1 MAKKTTKEA
10 EIEAAAKEE
19 VKAELQQAQ
28 EEAQQAQEEAGSE
41 PDDGFMNPPEDP
53 KTGHLDAGQL
63 ATWNK
68 KDLVDLAKDLE
79 IKGAH
84 DMSKEDIIA
93 AIVAVEVE
101 IPSEE
106 EAGAEDPEDL
116 QQDDADDNA
125 DDNADAA
132 AGEDAPDADFKKGQ
146 EYAAKTVMPLY
157 DKIGGNMIGSV
168 YKNNKVN
175 VKDVKKQGG
184 KVWIET
190 DKGFVVGAGEAIVY
204 FA

>member
-28 EEAQQAQEEAGSE
+28 EEAQQAAGAE
-41 PDDGFMNPPEDP
+41 PADDFMNPPEDP

-63 ATWNK
+63 AEWNK
-68 KDLVDLAKDLE
+68 KELVDLAKDLE

-84 DMSKEDIIA
+84 DMSKEDLIA

-106 EAGAEDPEDL
+106 EASAEPEAAAGAEDPAEDEA
-116 QQDDADDNA
+116 QDV
-125 DDNADAA
+125 
-132 AGEDAPDADFKKGQ
+132 EDFEVKKGDTVHLK
-146 EYAAKTVMPLY
+146 AVMPIY
-157 DKIGGNMIGSV
+157 DKPAGDQIGTAYKYNALIVEEVKAQNDRV
-168 YKNNKVN
+168 YIKTEAGYIVAKDEAN
-175 VKDVKKQGG
+175 VY
-184 KVWIET
+184 IM
-190 DKGFVVGAGEAIVY
+190 
-204 FA
+204 

>member
-28 EEAQQAQEEAGSE
+28 KEAQQAAGEEPA
-41 PDDGFMNPPEDP
+41 DDFMNPPEDP

-63 ATWNK
+63 AEWNK
-68 KDLVDLAKDLE
+68 KELVDLAKDLE

-84 DMSKEDIIA
+84 DMSKEDLIA

-106 EAGAEDPEDL
+106 EAGAEPE
-116 QQDDADDNA
+116 
-125 DDNADAA
+125 AA
-132 AGEDAPDADFKKGQ
+132 AGAEDPAEDEAQDVENFEVKKGDTVHLK
-146 EYAAKTVMPLY
+146 AVMPIY
-157 DKIGGNMIGSV
+157 DKIGGDQIGTAYKYNALIVEEVKAQNDRV
-168 YKNNKVN
+168 YIKTEAGYIVA
-175 VKDVKKQGG
+175 KD
-184 KVWIET
+184 
-190 DKGFVVGAGEAIVY
+190 EADVY
-204 FA
+204 IM

>member
-28 EEAQQAQEEAGSE
+28 EEAQQAAGEE
-41 PDDGFMNPPEDP
+41 PTDDFMNPPEDP

-63 ATWNK
+63 AEWNK
-68 KDLVDLAKDLE
+68 KELVDLAKDLE

-84 DMSKEDIIA
+84 DMSKEDLIA

-106 EAGAEDPEDL
+106 EAGAEPEAEAGAEDPAEDEA
-116 QQDDADDNA
+116 QDA
-125 DDNADAA
+125 
-132 AGEDAPDADFKKGQ
+132 EDFEVKKGDTVHLK
-146 EYAAKTVMPLY
+146 AVMPIY
-157 DKIGGNMIGSV
+157 DKIGGDQIGTAYKYNALIVEEVKAQNDRV
-168 YKNNKVN
+168 YIKTEAGYIVAKDEAN
-175 VKDVKKQGG
+175 VY
-184 KVWIET
+184 IM
-190 DKGFVVGAGEAIVY
+190 
-204 FA
+204 

>member
-28 EEAQQAQEEAGSE
+28 EEAQQAAGEEPA
-41 PDDGFMNPPEDP
+41 DDFMNPPEDP

-63 ATWNK
+63 AEWNK
-68 KDLVDLAKDLE
+68 KELVDLAKDLE

-84 DMSKEDIIA
+84 DMSKEDLIA

-106 EAGAEDPEDL
+106 EAGAEPE
-116 QQDDADDNA
+116 
-125 DDNADAA
+125 AA
-132 AGEDAPDADFKKGQ
+132 AGAEDPAEDEAQDVENFEVKKGDTVHLK
-146 EYAAKTVMPLY
+146 AVMPIY
-157 DKIGGNMIGSV
+157 DKIGGDQIGTAYKYNALIVEEVKAQNDRV
-168 YKNNKVN
+168 YIKTEAGYIVAKDEAN
-175 VKDVKKQGG
+175 VY
-184 KVWIET
+184 IM
-190 DKGFVVGAGEAIVY
+190 
-204 FA
+204 

>member
-28 EEAQQAQEEAGSE
+28 EEAQQAAGEEPA
-41 PDDGFMNPPEDP
+41 DDFMNPPEDP

-63 ATWNK
+63 TEWNK
-68 KDLVDLAKDLE
+68 KELVDLAKDLE

-84 DMSKEDIIA
+84 DMSKEDLIA

-106 EAGAEDPEDL
+106 EAGAEPE
-116 QQDDADDNA
+116 
-125 DDNADAA
+125 AA
-132 AGEDAPDADFKKGQ
+132 AGAEDPAEDEAQDVENFEVKKGDTVHLK
-146 EYAAKTVMPLY
+146 AVMPIY
-157 DKIGGNMIGSV
+157 DKIGGDQIGTAYKYNALIVEEVKAQNNRV
-168 YKNNKVN
+168 YIKTEAGYIVAKDEAN
-175 VKDVKKQGG
+175 VY
-184 KVWIET
+184 IM
-190 DKGFVVGAGEAIVY
+190 
-204 FA
+204 

>member
-28 EEAQQAQEEAGSE
+28 EEAQQAAGEEPA
-41 PDDGFMNPPEDP
+41 DDFMNPPEDP

-63 ATWNK
+63 AEWNK
-68 KDLVDLAKDLE
+68 KELVDLAKDLE

-84 DMSKEDIIA
+84 DMSKEDLIA

-106 EAGAEDPEDL
+106 EAGEEPEAAAGAEDPAADEA
-116 QQDDADDNA
+116 QDVENF
-125 DDNADAA
+125 
-132 AGEDAPDADFKKGQ
+132 EVKKGDTVHLK
-146 EYAAKTVMPLY
+146 AVMPIY
-157 DKIGGNMIGSV
+157 NKIGGDQIGTAYKYNALIVEEVKAQNDRV
-168 YKNNKVN
+168 YIKTKAGYIVAKDEAN
-175 VKDVKKQGG
+175 VY
-184 KVWIET
+184 IM
-190 DKGFVVGAGEAIVY
+190 
-204 FA
+204 

>member
-28 EEAQQAQEEAGSE
+28 EEAQQAAGEEPA
-41 PDDGFMNPPEDP
+41 DNFMNPPEDP

-63 ATWNK
+63 AEWNK
-68 KDLVDLAKDLE
+68 KELVDLAKDLE

-84 DMSKEDIIA
+84 DMSKEDLIA

-106 EAGAEDPEDL
+106 EAGAEPE
-116 QQDDADDNA
+116 
-125 DDNADAA
+125 AA
-132 AGEDAPDADFKKGQ
+132 AGAEDPATDEARDVENFEVKKGDTVHLK
-146 EYAAKTVMPLY
+146 AVMPIY
-157 DKIGGNMIGSV
+157 DKIGGDQIGTAYKYNALIVEEVKAQNDRAYIKTEAGYIVAKDEANV
-168 YKNNKVN
+168 Y
-175 VKDVKKQGG
+175 
-184 KVWIET
+184 I
-190 DKGFVVGAGEAIVY
+190 I
-204 FA
+204 

>member
-28 EEAQQAQEEAGSE
+28 EEAQQAAGE
-41 PDDGFMNPPEDP
+41 DPADDFMNPPEDP

-63 ATWNK
+63 AEWNK
-68 KDLVDLAKDLE
+68 KELVDLAKDLE

-84 DMSKEDIIA
+84 DMSKEDLIA

-106 EAGAEDPEDL
+106 EAGAEPE
-116 QQDDADDNA
+116 
-125 DDNADAA
+125 A
-132 AGEDAPDADFKKGQ
+132 AGAEDPAEDEAQDVENFEVKKGDTVHLK
-146 EYAAKTVMPLY
+146 AVMPIY
-157 DKIGGNMIGSV
+157 DKIGGDQIGTAYKYNALIVEEVKAQNDRV
-168 YKNNKVN
+168 YIKTEAGYIVAKDEAN
-175 VKDVKKQGG
+175 VY
-184 KVWIET
+184 IM
-190 DKGFVVGAGEAIVY
+190 
-204 FA
+204 

>member
-28 EEAQQAQEEAGSE
+28 EEAQQAAGEEPA
-41 PDDGFMNPPEDP
+41 DDFMNPPEDP

-63 ATWNK
+63 AEWNK
-68 KDLVDLAKDLE
+68 KELVDLAKDLE

-84 DMSKEDIIA
+84 DMSKEDLIA

-106 EAGAEDPEDL
+106 EAGAEPE
-116 QQDDADDNA
+116 
-125 DDNADAA
+125 AA
-132 AGEDAPDADFKKGQ
+132 AGAEDPAEDEAQDVENFEVKKGNTVHLK
-146 EYAAKTVMPLY
+146 AVMPIY
-157 DKIGGNMIGSV
+157 DKIGGDQIGTAYKYNALIVEEVKAQNDRV
-168 YKNNKVN
+168 YIKTEAGYIVAKDEAN
-175 VKDVKKQGG
+175 VY
-184 KVWIET
+184 IM
-190 DKGFVVGAGEAIVY
+190 
-204 FA
+204 

>member
-28 EEAQQAQEEAGSE
+28 EEAQQAAGE
-41 PDDGFMNPPEDP
+41 DPTDDTMTAPEDP

-84 DMSKEDIIA
+84 DMAKEDLIA

-106 EAGAEDPEDL
+106 EAGAENPEEL
-116 QQDDADDNA
+116 QQGDA

-146 EYAAKTVMPLY
+146 EYAAKAVMPLY
-157 DKIGGNMIGSV
+157 DKIGGKMIGSI

-190 DKGFVVGAGEAIVY
+190 DKGFVVGAGEAMIY

>member
-28 EEAQQAQEEAGSE
+28 EEAQQAAGEEPA
-41 PDDGFMNPPEDP
+41 DDFMNPPEDP

-63 ATWNK
+63 AEWNK
-68 KDLVDLAKDLE
+68 KELVDLAKDLE

-84 DMSKEDIIA
+84 DMSKEDLIA

-106 EAGAEDPEDL
+106 EAGAEPE
-116 QQDDADDNA
+116 
-125 DDNADAA
+125 AA
-132 AGEDAPDADFKKGQ
+132 AGAEDPAEDEAQDVENFEVKKGDTVHLK
-146 EYAAKTVMPLY
+146 AVMPIY
-157 DKIGGNMIGSV
+157 DKIGGDQIGTA
-168 YKNNKVN
+168 YKYNALLVEE
-175 VKDVKKQGG
+175 VKKQGDRVYI
-184 KVWIET
+184 KTE
-190 DKGFVVGAGEAIVY
+190 AGYIVAKDEANVY
-204 FA
+204 IM

>member
-28 EEAQQAQEEAGSE
+28 EEAQQAAGEEPA
-41 PDDGFMNPPEDP
+41 DDFMNPPEDP

-63 ATWNK
+63 AEWNK
-68 KDLVDLAKDLE
+68 KELVDLAKDLE

-84 DMSKEDIIA
+84 DMSKEDLIA

-106 EAGAEDPEDL
+106 EAGAEPE
-116 QQDDADDNA
+116 
-125 DDNADAA
+125 AA
-132 AGEDAPDADFKKGQ
+132 AGAEDPAADEAQDVEDFEVKKGDT
-146 EYAAKTVMPLY
+146 AHLKAVMPIY
-157 DKIGGNMIGSV
+157 DKIGGDQIGTAYKYNALIVEEVKAQNDRV
-168 YKNNKVN
+168 YIKTEAGYIVAKDEAN
-175 VKDVKKQGG
+175 VY
-184 KVWIET
+184 IM
-190 DKGFVVGAGEAIVY
+190 
-204 FA
+204 

>member
-28 EEAQQAQEEAGSE
+28 EEAQQAAGEEPA
-41 PDDGFMNPPEDP
+41 DDFMNPPEDP

-63 ATWNK
+63 AEWNK
-68 KDLVDLAKDLE
+68 KELVDLAKDLE

-84 DMSKEDIIA
+84 DRSKEDLIA

-106 EAGAEDPEDL
+106 EAGAEPE
-116 QQDDADDNA
+116 
-125 DDNADAA
+125 AA
-132 AGEDAPDADFKKGQ
+132 AGAEDPAEDEAQDVENFEVKKGDTVHLK
-146 EYAAKTVMPLY
+146 AVMPIY
-157 DKIGGNMIGSV
+157 DKIGGDQIGTAYKYNALIVEEVKAQNDRV
-168 YKNNKVN
+168 YIKTEAGYIVAKDEAN
-175 VKDVKKQGG
+175 VY
-184 KVWIET
+184 IM
-190 DKGFVVGAGEAIVY
+190 
-204 FA
+204 

>member
-28 EEAQQAQEEAGSE
+28 EEAGSE

-53 KTGHLDAGQL
+53 KTGHLDAEQL

-79 IKGAH
+79 IKGAR
-84 DMSKEDIIA
+84 DMAKEDLIA

-116 QQDDADDNA
+116 QQNDA

-175 VKDVKKQGG
+175 KKVKIRYITIKSQRESFKK
-184 KVWIET
+184 
-190 DKGFVVGAGEAIVY
+190 F
-204 FA
+204 

>member
-28 EEAQQAQEEAGSE
+28 DEAQQAAGEEPA
-41 PDDGFMNPPEDP
+41 DDFMNPPEDP

-63 ATWNK
+63 AEWNK
-68 KDLVDLAKDLE
+68 KELVDLAKDLE

-84 DMSKEDIIA
+84 DMSKEDLIA

-106 EAGAEDPEDL
+106 EAGTEPEAEAGAEDPAADEA
-116 QQDDADDNA
+116 QDVENF
-125 DDNADAA
+125 
-132 AGEDAPDADFKKGQ
+132 EVKKGDT
-146 EYAAKTVMPLY
+146 AHLKAVMPIY
-157 DKIGGNMIGSV
+157 DKIGGDQIGTAYKYNAVIVEEVKAQNDRV
-168 YKNNKVN
+168 YIKTEAGYIVAKDEAN
-175 VKDVKKQGG
+175 VY
-184 KVWIET
+184 IM
-190 DKGFVVGAGEAIVY
+190 
-204 FA
+204 

>member
-28 EEAQQAQEEAGSE
+28 EEAQQAAGEEPA
-41 PDDGFMNPPEDP
+41 DDFMNPPEDP

-63 ATWNK
+63 AEWNK
-68 KDLVDLAKDLE
+68 KELVDLAKDLG

-84 DMSKEDIIA
+84 DMSKEDLIA

-106 EAGAEDPEDL
+106 EAGAEPE
-116 QQDDADDNA
+116 
-125 DDNADAA
+125 AA
-132 AGEDAPDADFKKGQ
+132 AGAEDPAEDEAQDVENFEVKKGDTVHLK
-146 EYAAKTVMPLY
+146 AVMPIY
-157 DKIGGNMIGSV
+157 GKIGGDQIGTAYKYDALIVEEVKAQNDRV
-168 YKNNKVN
+168 YIKTEAGYIVAKDEAN
-175 VKDVKKQGG
+175 VY
-184 KVWIET
+184 IM
-190 DKGFVVGAGEAIVY
+190 
-204 FA
+204 

>member
-28 EEAQQAQEEAGSE
+28 EEAQQAAGEEPA
-41 PDDGFMNPPEDP
+41 DDFMNPPEDP

-63 ATWNK
+63 AEWNK
-68 KDLVDLAKDLE
+68 KELVDLAKDLE

-84 DMSKEDIIA
+84 DMSKEDLIA

-106 EAGAEDPEDL
+106 EAGAEPEEAGAEDPAEDEA
-116 QQDDADDNA
+116 QDVENF
-125 DDNADAA
+125 
-132 AGEDAPDADFKKGQ
+132 EVKKGDT
-146 EYAAKTVMPLY
+146 AHLKAVMPIY
-157 DKIGGNMIGSV
+157 DKIGGDQIGTA
-168 YKNNKVN
+168 YKYNALLVEE
-175 VKDVKKQGG
+175 VKKQGDRVYI
-184 KVWIET
+184 KTE
-190 DKGFVVGAGEAIVY
+190 AGYIVAKDEANVY
-204 FA
+204 IM

>member
-28 EEAQQAQEEAGSE
+28 EEAQQAAGEEPA
-41 PDDGFMNPPEDP
+41 DDFMNPPEDP

-63 ATWNK
+63 AEWNK
-68 KDLVDLAKDLE
+68 KELVDLAKDLE

-84 DMSKEDIIA
+84 DMSKEDLIA

-106 EAGAEDPEDL
+106 EAGAEPE
-116 QQDDADDNA
+116 
-125 DDNADAA
+125 AA
-132 AGEDAPDADFKKGQ
+132 AGAEDPAADEAQDVENFEVKKGDTVHLK
-146 EYAAKTVMPLY
+146 AVMPIY
-157 DKIGGNMIGSV
+157 DKIGGDQIGTA
-168 YKNNKVN
+168 YKYN
-175 VKDVKKQGG
+175 
-184 KVWIET
+184 
-190 DKGFVVGAGEAIVY
+190 AAIVEEVKAQNDRVY
-204 FA
+204 IKTEAGYIVAKDEANVYIM

>member
-28 EEAQQAQEEAGSE
+28 EEAQQAAGEEPA
-41 PDDGFMNPPEDP
+41 DDFMNPPEDP

-63 ATWNK
+63 AEWNK
-68 KDLVDLAKDLE
+68 KELVDLAKDLE

-84 DMSKEDIIA
+84 DMSKEDLIA

-106 EAGAEDPEDL
+106 EAGAEPEAEAGAEDPAE
-116 QQDDADDNA
+116 
-125 DDNADAA
+125 DAA
-132 AGEDAPDADFKKGQ
+132 QDVENFGVKKGDTVHLK
-146 EYAAKTVMPLY
+146 AVMPIY
-157 DKIGGNMIGSV
+157 DKIGGDQIGTAYKYNALLVEEVKAQNDRV
-168 YKNNKVN
+168 YIKTEAGYIVAKDEAN
-175 VKDVKKQGG
+175 VY
-184 KVWIET
+184 IM
-190 DKGFVVGAGEAIVY
+190 
-204 FA
+204 

>member
-28 EEAQQAQEEAGSE
+28 EEAGSE
-41 PDDGFMNPPEDP
+41 PDNGFMNPPEDP

-84 DMSKEDIIA
+84 DMSKEDLIT

-106 EAGAEDPEDL
+106 EAGAEDPEEL
-116 QQDDADDNA
+116 QQDNT

-132 AGEDAPDADFKKGQ
+132 AGEDAPDVDFKKGQ
-146 EYAAKTVMPLY
+146 EYAAKAVMPLY

>member
-28 EEAQQAQEEAGSE
+28 EETQQAAGEEPA
-41 PDDGFMNPPEDP
+41 DDFMNPPEDP

-63 ATWNK
+63 AEWNK
-68 KDLVDLAKDLE
+68 KELVDLAKDLE

-84 DMSKEDIIA
+84 DMSKEDLIA

-106 EAGAEDPEDL
+106 EAGTEPEAAAGAEDPAEDEA
-116 QQDDADDNA
+116 QDV
-125 DDNADAA
+125 
-132 AGEDAPDADFKKGQ
+132 EDFKVKKGDTVHLK
-146 EYAAKTVMPLY
+146 AVMPIY
-157 DKIGGNMIGSV
+157 DKIGGDQIGTAYKYNALIVEEVKAQNDRV
-168 YKNNKVN
+168 YIKTEAGYIVAKDEAN
-175 VKDVKKQGG
+175 VY
-184 KVWIET
+184 IM
-190 DKGFVVGAGEAIVY
+190 
-204 FA
+204 

>member
-28 EEAQQAQEEAGSE
+28 EEAQQAQGEAGSE
-41 PDDGFMNPPEDP
+41 PDDGFMNLPEDP

-63 ATWNK
+63 ETWNK

-84 DMSKEDIIA
+84 DMSKEDLIA

-106 EAGAEDPEDL
+106 EAGAEDPEEL
-116 QQDDADDNA
+116 QQDTA

-132 AGEDAPDADFKKGQ
+132 AGEDAPDVDFKKGQ
-146 EYAAKTVMPLY
+146 EYAAKAVMPLY
-157 DKIGGNMIGSV
+157 DKIGGEVIGSV

-175 VKDVKKQGG
+175 VKDVKKQDG

-190 DKGFVVGAGEAIVY
+190 DKGFVVGAGEATIY

>member
-28 EEAQQAQEEAGSE
+28 EEAQQAAGEEPA
-41 PDDGFMNPPEDP
+41 DDFMNPPEDP

-63 ATWNK
+63 AEWNK
-68 KDLVDLAKDLE
+68 KELVDLAKDLE

-84 DMSKEDIIA
+84 DMSKEDLIA

-106 EAGAEDPEDL
+106 EAGAEPEAEAGAEDPAADEA
-116 QQDDADDNA
+116 QDVENF
-125 DDNADAA
+125 
-132 AGEDAPDADFKKGQ
+132 EVKKGDTVHLK
-146 EYAAKTVMPLY
+146 AVMPIY
-157 DKIGGNMIGSV
+157 EKIGGDQIGTA
-168 YKNNKVN
+168 YKYNALLVEE
-175 VKDVKKQGG
+175 VKKQGNRVYI
-184 KVWIET
+184 KTE
-190 DKGFVVGAGEAIVY
+190 AGYIVAKDEANVY
-204 FA
+204 IM

>member
-28 EEAQQAQEEAGSE
+28 EEAQQAAGE
-41 PDDGFMNPPEDP
+41 GPADDFMNPPEDP

-63 ATWNK
+63 AEWNK
-68 KDLVDLAKDLE
+68 KELVDLAKDLE

-84 DMSKEDIIA
+84 DMSKEDLIA

-106 EAGAEDPEDL
+106 EADAEPEAEAGAEDPAEDEA
-116 QQDDADDNA
+116 QDVENF
-125 DDNADAA
+125 
-132 AGEDAPDADFKKGQ
+132 EVKKGDTVHLK
-146 EYAAKTVMPLY
+146 AVMPIY
-157 DKIGGNMIGSV
+157 DKIGGDQIGTAYKYNALLVEEVKAQNDRV
-168 YKNNKVN
+168 YIKTEAGYIVAKDEAN
-175 VKDVKKQGG
+175 VY
-184 KVWIET
+184 IM
-190 DKGFVVGAGEAIVY
+190 
-204 FA
+204 

>member
-28 EEAQQAQEEAGSE
+28 EEAQQAAGEEPA
-41 PDDGFMNPPEDP
+41 DDFMNPPEDP

-63 ATWNK
+63 AEWNK
-68 KDLVDLAKDLE
+68 KELVDFAKDLE

-84 DMSKEDIIA
+84 DMSKEDLIA

-106 EAGAEDPEDL
+106 EAGAEPE
-116 QQDDADDNA
+116 
-125 DDNADAA
+125 AA
-132 AGEDAPDADFKKGQ
+132 AGAEDPAEDEAQDVENFEVKKGDTVHLK
-146 EYAAKTVMPLY
+146 AVMPIY
-157 DKIGGNMIGSV
+157 DKIGGDQIGTAYKYNALIVEEVKAQNDRV
-168 YKNNKVN
+168 YIKTEAGYIVAKDEAN
-175 VKDVKKQGG
+175 VY
-184 KVWIET
+184 IM
-190 DKGFVVGAGEAIVY
+190 
-204 FA
+204 

>member
-28 EEAQQAQEEAGSE
+28 EEAQQAAGGE
-41 PDDGFMNPPEDP
+41 PADDFMNPPEDP

-63 ATWNK
+63 AEWNK
-68 KDLVDLAKDLE
+68 KELVDLAKDLE

-84 DMSKEDIIA
+84 DMSKEDLIA

-106 EAGAEDPEDL
+106 EAGAEPE
-116 QQDDADDNA
+116 
-125 DDNADAA
+125 AA
-132 AGEDAPDADFKKGQ
+132 AGAEDPAEDEAQDVENFEVKKGDTVHLK
-146 EYAAKTVMPLY
+146 AVMPIY
-157 DKIGGNMIGSV
+157 DKIGGDQIGTA
-168 YKNNKVN
+168 YKYNALLVEE
-175 VKDVKKQGG
+175 VKKQGDRVYI
-184 KVWIET
+184 KTE
-190 DKGFVVGAGEAIVY
+190 AGYIVAKDEANVY
-204 FA
+204 IM

>member
-28 EEAQQAQEEAGSE
+28 EEAQQAAGAE
-41 PDDGFMNPPEDP
+41 PADDFMNPPEDP

-63 ATWNK
+63 AEWNK
-68 KDLVDLAKDLE
+68 KELVDLAKDLE

-84 DMSKEDIIA
+84 DMSKEDLIA

-106 EAGAEDPEDL
+106 EAGEEPEAAAGAEDPAEDEA
-116 QQDDADDNA
+116 QDV
-125 DDNADAA
+125 
-132 AGEDAPDADFKKGQ
+132 EDFEVKKGDT
-146 EYAAKTVMPLY
+146 AHLKAVMPIY
-157 DKIGGNMIGSV
+157 DKIGGDQIGTA
-168 YKNNKVN
+168 YKYNTLLVEE
-175 VKDVKKQGG
+175 VKKQGDRVYI
-184 KVWIET
+184 KTE
-190 DKGFVVGAGEAIVY
+190 AGYIVAKDEANVY
-204 FA
+204 IM

>member
-28 EEAQQAQEEAGSE
+28 EEAQQAAGEEPA
-41 PDDGFMNPPEDP
+41 DDFMNPPEDP

-63 ATWNK
+63 AEWNK
-68 KDLVDLAKDLE
+68 KELVDLAKDLE

-84 DMSKEDIIA
+84 DMSKEDLIA

-106 EAGAEDPEDL
+106 EAGAEPE
-116 QQDDADDNA
+116 
-125 DDNADAA
+125 AA
-132 AGEDAPDADFKKGQ
+132 AGAEDPAEDEAQDAEDFEVKKGDTVHLK
-146 EYAAKTVMPLY
+146 AVMPIY
-157 DKIGGNMIGSV
+157 DKIGGDQIGTAYKYNALIVEEVKAQNDRV
-168 YKNNKVN
+168 YIKTEAGYIVAKDEAN
-175 VKDVKKQGG
+175 VY
-184 KVWIET
+184 IM
-190 DKGFVVGAGEAIVY
+190 
-204 FA
+204 

>member
-28 EEAQQAQEEAGSE
+28 EEAQQAAGE
-41 PDDGFMNPPEDP
+41 DPADDFMNPPEDP

-63 ATWNK
+63 AEWNK
-68 KDLVDLAKDLE
+68 KELVDLAKDLE

-84 DMSKEDIIA
+84 DMSKEDLIA

-106 EAGAEDPEDL
+106 EAGAEPE
-116 QQDDADDNA
+116 
-125 DDNADAA
+125 AA
-132 AGEDAPDADFKKGQ
+132 AGAEDPAADEAQDVENFEVKKGDTPEVLQ
-146 EYAAKTVMPLY
+146 RRIMEEAEWKLLPQAI
-157 DKIGGNMIGSV
+157 DMIA
-168 YKNNKVN
+168 N
-175 VKDVKKQGG
+175 G
-184 KVWIET
+184 KL
-190 DKGFVVGAGEAIVY
+190 
-204 FA
+204 

>member
-28 EEAQQAQEEAGSE
+28 EEAQQAAGEEPA
-41 PDDGFMNPPEDP
+41 DDFMNPPEDP

-63 ATWNK
+63 AEWNK
-68 KDLVDLAKDLE
+68 KELVDLAKDLE

-84 DMSKEDIIA
+84 DMSKEDLIA

-106 EAGAEDPEDL
+106 EAGAEPE
-116 QQDDADDNA
+116 
-125 DDNADAA
+125 AA
-132 AGEDAPDADFKKGQ
+132 AGAEDPAEDEAQDVENFEVKKGDTVHLK
-146 EYAAKTVMPLY
+146 AVMPIY
-157 DKIGGNMIGSV
+157 GKIGGDQIGTAYKYDALIVEEVKAQNDRV
-168 YKNNKVN
+168 YIKTEAGYIVAKDEAN
-175 VKDVKKQGG
+175 VY
-184 KVWIET
+184 IM
-190 DKGFVVGAGEAIVY
+190 
-204 FA
+204 

>member
-28 EEAQQAQEEAGSE
+28 EEAQQAAGEEPA
-41 PDDGFMNPPEDP
+41 DDFMNPPEDP

-63 ATWNK
+63 AEWNK
-68 KDLVDLAKDLE
+68 KELVDLAKDLE

-84 DMSKEDIIA
+84 DMSKEDLIA

-106 EAGAEDPEDL
+106 EAGEEPEAAAGAEDPAADEA
-116 QQDDADDNA
+116 QDVENF
-125 DDNADAA
+125 
-132 AGEDAPDADFKKGQ
+132 EVKKGDTVHLK
-146 EYAAKTVMPLY
+146 AVMPIY
-157 DKIGGNMIGSV
+157 NKIGGDQIGTAYKYNALIVEEVKAQNDRV
-168 YKNNKVN
+168 YIKTEAGYIVAKDEAN
-175 VKDVKKQGG
+175 VY
-184 KVWIET
+184 IM
-190 DKGFVVGAGEAIVY
+190 
-204 FA
+204 